1 MTDVGTTRYLDSYF
15 PRWPLSFGRGG
26 VCVSTPIENFSGRRR
41 NEIEKHESI
50 DYPVLGFSFLVFVGG
65 GALWIFG
72 LDRKTDADND
82 SSRRTRTC
90 AEIGA
95 DVRVMSTCD
104 EHLLARR
111 AQITSRAR
119 RATSR
124 ARRASKCK
132 CGDEHLL
139 ARRAQITSRA
149 RRASKCKCGDEHLLA
164 RRAQITSRARRAS
177 KCKCGDEHL
186 LARRAQITSRARRA
200 SKCGGNACSR
210 EEKGETGQRT
220 FRATGYNCSGRIGTS
235 YWKIWRFG
243 IRKCPNEGLFLS
255 MAQTGAAANG
265 LASARSLRRP
275 RLGAPASLLP
285 LATRGPA

>member
-1 MTDVGTTRYLDSYF
+1 VTDVGTTRYLDSYF

-200 SKCGGNACSR
+200 
-210 EEKGETGQRT
+210 EH
-220 FRATGYNCSGRIGTS
+220 
-235 YWKIWRFG
+235 
-243 IRKCPNEGLFLS
+243 
-255 MAQTGAAANG
+255 AA
-265 LASARSLRRP
+265 LASAEVML
-275 RLGAPASLLP
+275 APGKKKGRQDSVLLELP
-285 LATRGPA
+285 DTTAPDG